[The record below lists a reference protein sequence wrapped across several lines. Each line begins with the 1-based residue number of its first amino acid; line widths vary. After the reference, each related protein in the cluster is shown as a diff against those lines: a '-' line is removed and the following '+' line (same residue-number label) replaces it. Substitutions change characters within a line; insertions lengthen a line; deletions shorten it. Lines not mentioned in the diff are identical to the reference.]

1 MSSTQK
7 ERALLK
13 SAYKVGGKPSPKWA
27 AKVDKMSD
35 SQVIA
40 VLRRLQA
47 QNKI

>member
-1 MSSTQK
+1 MATQT

-13 SAYKVGGKPSPKWA
+13 RAYSGPAWA

-35 SQVIA
+35 NQVIA

-47 QNKI
+47 QKKI